1 MAARRLAWVPSRG
14 CAARVP
20 VGVRWGVSGGDFA
33 FWTLV
38 DIDNQ
43 RSDTCE
49 NRNNLSELYVKHIA
63 LVKGFFLDRQKREGA
78 QNTGGLKRLYGM
90 QIARVELFQVID
102 A

>member
-1 MAARRLAWVPSRG
+1 MAERKLAWVPSLG
-14 CAARVP
+14 YAVRVP

-49 NRNNLSELYVKHIA
+49 NRNNLSELYVKHLA
-63 LVKGFFLDRQKREGA
+63 LVKGLFLDRQKREGA
-78 QNTGGLKRLYGM
+78 ESTGGLKRLYS
-90 QIARVELFQVID
+90 V
-102 A
+102 